1 MTAYYLDGS
10 NITWLSYVC
19 LFLFLA
25 GFVAAL
31 AVFVIPERI
40 NLRVHR
46 GNTFIFSVLIT
57 VVAFITIFVFT
68 SRSFTMDELEA
79 GKHWKSD
86 CKLLEVNIP
95 TGTFTDTVNKLD
107 CAGVI
112 INVPKIQYDGYIR
125 QWELYEA
132 KNK

>member
-31 AVFVIPERI
+31 AVFVIPEKI

-125 QWELYEA
+125 QWELYKD